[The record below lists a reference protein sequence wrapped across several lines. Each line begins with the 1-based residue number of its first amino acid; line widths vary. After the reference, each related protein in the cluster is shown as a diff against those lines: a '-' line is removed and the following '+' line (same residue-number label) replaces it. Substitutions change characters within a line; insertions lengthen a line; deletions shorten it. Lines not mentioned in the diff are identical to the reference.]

1 MNNLKL
7 KTSGP
12 EGFDTEFSNLRSRTA
27 QFPNET

>member
-12 EGFDTEFSNLRSRTA
+12 EGFDTEFSNLRTA